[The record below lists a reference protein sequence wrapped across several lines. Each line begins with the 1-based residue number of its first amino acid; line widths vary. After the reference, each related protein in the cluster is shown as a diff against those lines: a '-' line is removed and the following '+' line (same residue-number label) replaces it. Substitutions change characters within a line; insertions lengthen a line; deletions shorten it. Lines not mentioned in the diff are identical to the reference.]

1 MNDQVRIQ
9 SSTTQQYLSTNQ
21 NILALPL
28 LPYIL
33 GVGFQSQINMP
44 TLSNFYTIQDVSQHK
59 SKDDCWIIV
68 DGKVLTSLLFLMLIV
83 VVSFF
88 YLVLKI
94 LNSFLTSFNN
104 CSINLFNLKRSN

>member
-68 DGKVLTSLLFLMLIV
+68 DGKVLTFDFFTSVFNAYCCVILI
-83 VVSFF
+83 FGF
-88 YLVLKI
+88 KYY
-94 LNSFLTSFNN
+94 
-104 CSINLFNLKRSN
+104 

>member
-28 LPYIL
+28 PYIL
-33 GVGFQSQINMP
+33 GVGFQSQRNMP

-104 CSINLFNLKRSN
+104 CSIDLFNLKRSN